1 MDDHFSK
8 ESQGYFGKGAKIH
21 FYTHKTHGWS
31 FKYGRLI
38 QQGHQTLNLAIAYE
52 RGHIPGGNF
61 NGAYD
66 WSFQY

>member
-31 FKYGRLI
+31 FKYGRFST
-38 QQGHQTLNLAIAYE
+38 TLNLAMAYE
-52 RGHIPGGNF
+52 WGHIPRGNF
-61 NGAYD
+61 NGAYE
-66 WSFQY
+66 WSF